1 MHKNNLRIENHPVL
15 GEYIKGKEVKITF
28 DGKVIT
34 GEIIF
39 YLKKGDNYGIQ
50 R

>member
-1 MHKNNLRIENHPVL
+1 MRLHLLRQDRQSGL
-15 GEYIKGKEVKITF
+15 LRLKA
-28 DGKVIT
+28 